1 MKTQRIVIIGGGIAG
16 LLLAARLRRSLGGP
30 DHARITLVD
39 SSFTH
44 VWKPMLHTLAAG
56 TRDMHLDRVH
66 FLAHAQSHGYDF
78 EPGELVGVDRS
89 ARRVQLAP
97 LRAADGSIAVE
108 ARELP
113 YDWLVLALG
122 SGIND
127 FGTPGVCEHAYAI
140 DRQAQ
145 AERFNTA
152 LRTQLLRAALHDTEV
167 RVAIVGGG
175 ATGVQLAAELSD
187 LMEQAS
193 GFGDAQMR
201 RRLRLSLYEGAPRLL
216 AAFPER
222 IATASRRT
230 LEGLGF
236 EVHTGARVQ
245 AVSAAGVTL
254 GNGGLQPADLT
265 VWAAGVKAPDV
276 LARIGGLATNRLQ
289 QLAVTPGLHTTAD
302 ERIFALGDCAN
313 LQPPDAAQPLPP
325 TAQVATQQ
333 ALHLVRQLP
342 ALLRGRKAPAFVYR
356 DLGALVSLGRYSAY
370 GTLGASRVLPG
381 HFLSGRVA
389 QLGHSWLHRRH
400 QAAVQGWGRSSLL
413 CLTERWQRLVL
424 PPIRLS

>member
-1 MKTQRIVIIGGGIAG
+1 MKTQRIVIVGGGIAG
-16 LLLAARLRRSLGGP
+16 LLLTTRLGNSLGGTQR
-30 DHARITLVD
+30 ARITLVD

-44 VWKPMLHTLAAG
+44 VWKPMMHTLAAG
-56 TRDMHLDRVH
+56 TRDAQLLRLH
-66 FLAHAQSHGYDF
+66 FLAHAQSHGYVF

-113 YDWLVLALG
+113 YDWLVLAMG

-127 FGTPGVCEHAYAI
+127 FGTPGVREHAHAI
-140 DRQAQ
+140 DSQAQ

-152 LRTQLLRAALHDTEV
+152 LRTQLLRAALHDSEV

-230 LEGLGF
+230 LQSLGF
-236 EVHTGARVQ
+236 EVHTDARAQ

-254 GNGGLQPADLT
+254 GNGSLQPADLT
-265 VWAAGVKAPDV
+265 VWAAGVRAPDV
-276 LARIGGLATNRLQ
+276 LARIDGLATNRLQ

-302 ERIFALGDCAN
+302 ERIFALGDCAS
-313 LQPPDAAQPLPP
+313 LHYPGAGHALPP

-333 ALHLVRQLP
+333 AQHLARHLP
-342 ALLRGRKAPAFVYR
+342 ALMRGRAAPAFVYQ
-356 DLGALVSLGRYSAY
+356 DLGALVSLGQYSAY
-370 GTLGASRVLPG
+370 GTLGASGVLPG
-381 HFLSGRVA
+381 HFLCGRVA
-389 QLGHSWLHRRH
+389 QLGHSWLHLRH

-413 CLTERWQRLVL
+413 WLTERWQRLVL